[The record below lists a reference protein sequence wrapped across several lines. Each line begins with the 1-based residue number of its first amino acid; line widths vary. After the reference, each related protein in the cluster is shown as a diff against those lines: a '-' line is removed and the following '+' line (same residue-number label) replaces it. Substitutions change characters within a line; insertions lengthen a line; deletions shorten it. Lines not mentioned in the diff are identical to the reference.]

1 MSAGQLKSGPALTTS
16 TDVAGRWFPGE
27 EAFMS
32 DIQQPGRQSREES
45 ARTITIVV
53 YLLYLAA
60 LVNGLTAI
68 IGVILAYIK
77 RDDARGTAY
86 ESHFKNAI
94 EIFWVFIV
102 GMIIAVPLCFI
113 FIGIPL
119 VLVLYIWVLFRT
131 IKGLVRASDGQA
143 YY

>member
-1 MSAGQLKSGPALTTS
+1 M
-16 TDVAGRWFPGE
+16 VPGE
-27 EAFMS
+27 EAFMN
-32 DIQQPGRQSREES
+32 DIEQPGRPSREES

-77 RDDARGTAY
+77 RDDARGTVY
-86 ESHFKNAI
+86 ESHFSNAI
-94 EIFWVFIV
+94 EVFWVFIV

-119 VLVLYIWVLFRT
+119 VFVLYIWVLFRT
-131 IKGLVRASDGQA
+131 IKGLVRASDGLP